1 MSDPTD
7 TTIPAQ
13 RTALVT
19 GASSGIGLSF
29 CHRLARDGYRL
40 VLVAR
45 RAERLEAIA
54 KQLEQEHGIETE
66 VFPADLVRKE
76 ELGSVEALL
85 ASEPTLDLL
94 VNNAGFGT
102 TGPLASLDPDG
113 EDSEIR
119 LNVLALVRL
128 TRAVLPGMIERGH
141 GGIVNVS
148 SMAGFSAGPYMA
160 TYAATKAFVNA
171 FTEGVHEEL
180 RGTGVKIQALCPGFT
195 RTEFQEVAGV
205 GENPLPDFV
214 WQEPDEVV
222 EASLAGLESGS
233 LIVVPGLANQALAT
247 VGSAVPRGIMRRVLG
262 TVMGRMLA
270 DSRVSAEASADDP
283 RTDLKD

>member
-1 MSDPTD
+1 MPDSTATENPV
-7 TTIPAQ
+7 Q

-19 GASSGIGLSF
+19 GASSGIGLAF
-29 CHRLARDGYRL
+29 CHRLARDGYRI

-85 ASEPTLDLL
+85 ATEPTLELL

-119 LNVLALVRL
+119 LNTLALVRL
-128 TRAVLPGMIERGH
+128 TRAVLPGMIERGR

-148 SMAGFSAGPYMA
+148 SMAGFSPSPYMA

-171 FTEGVHEEL
+171 FTEGVYEEL

-195 RTEFQEVAGV
+195 RTEFQDVAGV
-205 GENPLPDFV
+205 EEDSLPDFV
-214 WQEPDEVV
+214 WQQPDEVV
-222 EASLAGLESGS
+222 DASLAGLENGS

-247 VGSAVPRGIMRRVLG
+247 VSSAIPRGIMRRVLG

-270 DSRVSAEASADDP
+270 APSGSDGDP
-283 RTDLKD
+283 RTDPKG